1 MVVVR
6 ILVYQLYISGL
17 LLFTCPLIGQVPS
30 FITNEEGRTTGLQ
43 IKYQEEVIRSEI
55 TVKLAGSDHPVF
67 GSVSVEEN
75 GLTFTPMVP
84 FTPGLLYE
92 VFHKDQHLITFQVPE
107 NAASTYLKGI
117 YPSADTLPE
126 NLLKIYLEFSEPM
139 GESYSENHVWVTS
152 GDDTLHQV
160 FLPLQP
166 ELWDSSHMRLTL
178 WLDPGRIKRDLGPNT
193 MWGTPLV
200 NGKQYT
206 IHVSDDWKD
215 RRGRP
220 LVTDFSK
227 TFHAGEAVR
236 VRPSITEWSIEV
248 PPSDTHDPL
257 IVDLGKPMD
266 YSLLQES
273 LRIFQGENQ
282 ILVSTEI
289 SIHETS
295 VYLHPREK
303 WRSGIYHL
311 KVASRLEDLAG
322 NNLNR
327 LFDRDVIND
336 NETSD
341 DQPNHMLTFYI
352 Q

>member
-6 ILVYQLYISGL
+6 ILIYSLYISVL
-17 LLFTCPLIGQVPS
+17 LLFTAPVIGQVPS
-30 FITNEEGRTTGLQ
+30 FITNEEGRTTGVQ
-43 IKYQEEVIRSEI
+43 IEYQEEVEKSEI
-55 TVKLAGSDHPVF
+55 TVELAGSDHPVF
-67 GSVSVEEN
+67 GRVSVEEN
-75 GLTFTPMVP
+75 GFTFTPMVP
-84 FTPGLLYE
+84 FTPGLRYE
-92 VFHKDQHLITFQVPE
+92 VYHKDRLLISYQVPE
-107 NAASTYLKGI
+107 SAAATYLKGI

-152 GDDTLHQV
+152 GDDTLQQV

-206 IHVSDDWKD
+206 IHVSEDWKD
-215 RRGRP
+215 RKGRP
-220 LVTDFSK
+220 LVRDFRK
-227 TFHAGEAVR
+227 TIYVGKADR
-236 VRPSITEWSIEV
+236 VRPSVSEWLIEA
-248 PPSDTHDPL
+248 PRSDTHDPL

-273 LRIFQGENQ
+273 LRVFQGEDQ
-282 ILVSTEI
+282 KLVSTAI
-289 SIHETS
+289 SNHETS

-303 WRSGIYHL
+303 WKSGIYHL
-311 KVASRLEDLAG
+311 QVASRLEDLAG

-327 LFDRDVIND
+327 LFDRDIIND
-336 NETSD
+336 DKSPD
-341 DQPNHMLTFYI
+341 DHPYHMLTFHI